1 MRRDFVDE
9 VARIFR
15 IKRKDLIEKDFILH
29 QALLDLSKSKFFSEN
44 FSFKGGTCLIKCYLG
59 YLRFSEDIDFT
70 WKDQEVFKGM
80 SQKEI
85 RRNLS
90 SVINEVGEIFET
102 IAEKRGWDFRC
113 IKSNPDYVELGGG
126 NKTVTLKVWYDSEIL
141 KRRTFFKVQ
150 INFVEKIHFPILK
163 RELSSLVDKE
173 VKELRI
179 LFPEEYEEYSKRIM
193 FDVYDVRE
201 ILCEKVRSILTRR
214 GVKARDFVDVYL
226 ISSKFGI
233 NLEDL
238 KVEIMDKILF
248 MLSLYA
254 RYRRNF
260 GEKKRL
266 LESESIFSWG
276 AEQSLLLA
284 DIDERDFYGFLNDF
298 TQFLKIVARD
308 VEHVLSK
315 WKNPA

>member
-1 MRRDFVDE
+1 MRRDFVNE
-9 VARIFR
+9 VARVFYIE
-15 IKRKDLIEKDFILH
+15 RKDLIEKDFILH
-29 QALLDLSKSKFFSEN
+29 QTLLDLSVNKFFSEN

-59 YLRFSEDIDFT
+59 YFRFSEDIDFT

-80 SQKEI
+80 SQKEV

-90 SVINEVGEIFET
+90 SVINEVGNIFET

-113 IKSNPDYVELGGG
+113 VKSNPDYVEPGGG

-141 KRRTFFKVQ
+141 KRRSFFKVQ
-150 INFVEKIHFPILK
+150 INFVENIRFPILNH
-163 RELSSLVDKE
+163 ELRSLVGKD

-179 LFPEEYEEYSKRIM
+179 LFPEEYEEYSKRIL

-226 ISSKFGI
+226 ISRNFGI
-233 NLEDL
+233 NPCDL
-238 KVEIMDKILF
+238 KMEIVDKILF
-248 MLSLYA
+248 MLGLYA

-260 GEKKRL
+260 SEKKRL
-266 LESESIFSWG
+266 LESENIFSWSD
-276 AEQSLLLA
+276 EKSLLLV
-284 DIDERDFYGFLNDF
+284 DIYERDFYRFMDDFTGFLN
-298 TQFLKIVARD
+298 IVVREVEAR
-308 VEHVLSK
+308 K
-315 WKNPA
+315 

>member
-1 MRRDFVDE
+1 MRRDFVNE
-9 VARIFR
+9 VARVLR
-15 IKRKDLIEKDFILH
+15 IERKDLIEKDFILH

-59 YLRFSEDIDFT
+59 YFRFSEDIDFT

-90 SVINEVGEIFET
+90 SVINGVGGIFET

-113 IKSNPDYVELGGG
+113 VKSNPDYVELGGG

-141 KRRTFFKVQ
+141 KRRSFFKVQ
-150 INFVEKIHFPILK
+150 INFVEEIRFPILK
-163 RELSSLVDKE
+163 HELSSLVGKD
-173 VKELRI
+173 VKELQI
-179 LFPEEYEEYSKRIM
+179 LFPEEYEEYSKRIL

-226 ISSKFGI
+226 ISRKFGI
-233 NLEDL
+233 NPGDL
-238 KVEIMDKILF
+238 KVEIADKILF
-248 MLSLYA
+248 MLGLYA

-260 GEKKRL
+260 REKKRL
-266 LESESIFSWG
+266 LQSENIFSWG
-276 AEQSLLLA
+276 GEKSLLLV
-284 DIDERDFYGFLNDF
+284 DIDERDFYRFMDDFTGFLN
-298 TQFLKIVARD
+298 IVVREVEAR
-308 VEHVLSK
+308 K
-315 WKNPA
+315 